1 MDLYKIKKDNLKS
14 AQETPFKLERDIYF
28 AVKSNVC
35 TLFDLEFF
43 KSEFLLE
50 KLRLECA
57 FSLTELIPPII
68 YEIIDMT
75 NKPIYAKT

>member
-14 AQETPFKLERDIYF
+14 AEETPFKLERDIYF
-28 AVKSNVC
+28 AAKSNVC

-50 KLRLECA
+50 KFRIECV
-57 FSLTELIPPII
+57 FSLPEPIPPFI
-68 YEIIDMT
+68 YEIIYMT
-75 NKPIYAKT
+75 NRPIYAKT

>member
-14 AQETPFKLERDIYF
+14 AEETPFKLEGDIYF

-50 KLRLECA
+50 KLRLEYA
-57 FSLTELIPPII
+57 FSLTEPIPPII
-68 YEIIDMT
+68 YEIIHIT